1 MGNDARELRVMD
13 LTTMAT
19 LIYAGGVLVGLARI
33 DAPPRVR
40 TALALLW
47 PIGPMA
53 FLVTIAILIIAAL
66 IAFPSSAPPRPS

>member
-1 MGNDARELRVMD
+1 
-13 LTTMAT
+13 MAT

-47 PIGPMA
+47 PIGPVA
-53 FLVTIAILIIAAL
+53 FLVTIAVLIMASL
-66 IAFPSSAPPRPS
+66 IAFPVFGAAAVVVTGLAWWLIR